1 MRRIFLIFMALV
13 LVCAGAFAEGGV
25 VELDDGSTVTY
36 NTGEDGSTDFS
47 ITNPDGT
54 ASGSSYDSETGSYTE
69 WGMDEDGNTYSKTT
83 HSDGSESGYTSIAGG
98 NMTEWNT
105 DREGNLISTT
115 YNTDGSSTGYY
126 LPKSGDDYTEWN
138 VDSKGNTSGTVYNY
152 VTGETT
158 NFYDSANPTPTPR
171 PSNKNTNKNTNRNT
185 NTNTAPAYYPAVSSA
200 TGPAYIVSN
209 GTPVNVYSFPSADA
223 AVVARL
229 ENGTPVN
236 VISSVSGWA
245 EIAFGN
251 MTGHVDARFISFT
264 APAAAVVTP
273 VPAAAPTVAPA
284 LVPTAQ
290 GAVKTATEQY
300 VTMIKIQPVTVSVR
314 VPQAGATVTLRW
326 APSETEPA
334 ISNLAEGHSLTALS
348 LNTDWV
354 QVFDPMTN
362 DVGFIPRVFVNGL

>member
-1 MRRIFLIFMALV
+1 MKRIFLIFMALV
-13 LVCAGAFAEGGV
+13 LVCAGAFAEGGM
-25 VELDDGSTVTY
+25 VELDDGSTITY
-36 NTGEDGSTDFS
+36 NSGEDGSTDFS

-54 ASGSSYDSETGSYTE
+54 SSGSSYDSETGSYTE
-69 WGMDEDGNTYSKTT
+69 WGMDEEGNTYSKTT
-83 HSDGSESGYTSIAGG
+83 HADGSESGYTSIAGG
-98 NMTEWNT
+98 NFTEWNT
-105 DREGNLISTT
+105 DSEGNLISNT

-138 VDSKGNTSGTVYNY
+138 VDSQGNTSGTVYNY
-152 VTGETT
+152 ITGETT
-158 NFYDSANPTPTPR
+158 NYYDPKNPTPTPR
-171 PSNKNTNKNTNRNT
+171 PSNKNTNTNRNT
-185 NTNTAPAYYPAVSSA
+185 NTNSNSAPAYYPAVSSA

-209 GTPVNVYSFPSADA
+209 GTPVNVYSFPSADG

-229 ENGTPVN
+229 ENGTPIN

-264 APAAAVVTP
+264 APAVAVTP
-273 VPAAAPTVAPA
+273 VPTVVPA
-284 LVPTAQ
+284 LVPTVQ
-290 GAVKTATEQY
+290 GAVRTATEQY

-334 ISNLAEGHSLTALS
+334 ISNLPEGYSLTALS

-354 QVFDPMTN
+354 QVYDPKTN